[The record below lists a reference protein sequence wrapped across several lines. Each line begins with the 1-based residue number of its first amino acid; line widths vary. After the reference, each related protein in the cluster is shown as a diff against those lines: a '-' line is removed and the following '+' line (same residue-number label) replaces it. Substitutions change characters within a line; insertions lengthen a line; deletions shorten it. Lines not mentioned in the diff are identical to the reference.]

1 MFWAPSVA
9 VKKSFLGN
17 AYEGPSCKFE
27 KADERYVESA
37 TWLNVMSAVLGV
49 GSGLFFVCM
58 TS

>member
-9 VKKSFLGN
+9 VKMPFLGN

-27 KADERYVESA
+27 KADSTSRSPA
-37 TWLNVMSAVLGV
+37 IWLNVTSAVFGV
-49 GSGLFFVCM
+49 GSGLVFV

>member
-9 VKKSFLGN
+9 VKMPFLGN

-27 KADERYVESA
+27 KASERLVESA
-37 TWLNVMSAVLGV
+37 IGLNVTSAVFGV
-49 GSGLFFVCM
+49 GSGLVFV

>member
-9 VKKSFLGN
+9 VKMPFLGN

-27 KADERYVESA
+27 KAGERHVESA
-37 TWLNVMSAVLGV
+37 IWLNVTSAVLGV
-49 GSGLFFVCM
+49 GSGLVFV